1 MRIDDATLARLML
14 RAQDG
19 DAAAYRQVLETS
31 RGWLVRFFARRIA
44 PGQVDDLV
52 QEVS

>member
-19 DAAAYRQVLETS
+19 DAVAYRQVLETS
-31 RGWLVRFFARRIA
+31 RGWLGGSSPGGLRPARSTIWCRR
-44 PGQVDDLV
+44 
-52 QEVS
+52 S